1 MMRCTRATAQLIV
14 AGLLA
19 LAAAGAAAAADIRSI
34 ESFLAN
40 DGGDLP
46 FEGASN
52 RIAMLTFE
60 DPDGTGLG
68 DDIAFLA
75 SKRVLFDAGV
85 ESLAIILFEQGLEPD
100 ASGLSYFEKV
110 DRITEGRNFVAAL
123 WGHISRDADELVID
137 TFVQVY
143 SDRAPRLFDV
153 ELEFAAFDK
162 PLRASVAPRRIW
174 AQSVRLPL
182 SAIEEIHAIAASV
195 RTLRETPDR
204 EAPPVE
210 NALLLEGTTY
220 RIVDRSDDWTHVA
233 LHGSDLHGWTSVDA
247 FCGGEGP
254 CAGIVAGA
262 GFLNELLRYVNH
274 RGSALRVADDATRT
288 ARAVGDQVLLI
299 EMLRDP
305 SGPSSSRFDEVMRTT
320 STWTQEKSAPGGATF
335 VNLQSLA
342 QLRQLEREGGL
353 DPEKVRA
360 LANRLARAS
369 LDDPGNLDLLHNL
382 SVLFGFLGD
391 LDRSELAQTLYQTQS
406 ARSGH

>member
-1 MMRCTRATAQLIV
+1 MMRCTSATAQLIV

-19 LAAAGAAAAADIRSI
+19 LAAAGAVAAADIRSI

-110 DRITEGRNFVAAL
+110 DRITKGRNFVAAL

-143 SDRAPRLFDV
+143 SDRAPRLFDG
-153 ELEFAAFDK
+153 
-162 PLRASVAPRRIW
+162 
-174 AQSVRLPL
+174 LPL

-254 CAGIVAGA
+254 CAGIIAGA

-305 SGPSSSRFDEVMRTT
+305 SGPSSSRFDEVMRTA
-320 STWTQEKSAPGGATF
+320 SRWTQEKSAPGGATF

-391 LDRSELAQTLYQTQS
+391 LDRSLLAQTLYQTQS